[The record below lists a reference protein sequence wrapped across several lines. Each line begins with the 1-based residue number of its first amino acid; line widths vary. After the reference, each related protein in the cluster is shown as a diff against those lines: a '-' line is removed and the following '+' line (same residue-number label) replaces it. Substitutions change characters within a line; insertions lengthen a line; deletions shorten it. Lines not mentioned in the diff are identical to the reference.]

1 MIDQRPI
8 IDANDFQE
16 KIKSTPGLSKRFITS
31 YVEVLDGYTAV
42 DRIIEEIER
51 LGGDLSSI
59 LDVWK
64 SLQDS
69 DDTLASELRPIGFNT
84 NLYKDAMDGYLHI
97 QPSTIKAID
106 LKSYQL
112 LGINW
117 LLMLYRKNIS
127 CILADEMGLG
137 KTAQVIG
144 FLARLK
150 EIGEKGP
157 HLIVVPA
164 STLANWMREIERFCP
179 ELNVLCYYDKAE
191 VRREL
196 QDLILYNPNHGYNI
210 VLTSYTIATQSK
222 EDRSALKK
230 MKFKSL
236 ILDEGHM
243 IKNCTSARYSAL
255 MSYKIPFRLLV
266 TGTPLQNNLQEL
278 VSLLIFIMPT
288 MFTDFED
295 EVRTIFKIKSM
306 TTTEDAEKEQEESNQ
321 SRTNQSSVQIL
332 SQKRIARA
340 KKMMTP
346 FVLRRKKEDVLKDLP
361 KKTRIVEKCAMT
373 ERQKEVY
380 DTIVQKTTKAY
391 ASSKHIILSEIKHD
405 SDDEVPA
412 AGENDDNFSNI
423 SNMIIHL
430 RKAADHPL
438 LFRFIYNDKKI
449 RKMAKAI
456 MREEKY
462 WDADEDYIYED
473 MSYMNDFEL
482 SKLCEGHRTISSFK
496 LKDEEWM
503 DSGKV
508 EKLKVLLPEMKR
520 KKQKVLIF
528 SQFTRMLDILELV
541 MNTLEIRYLRMD
553 GSTKVTDRQ
562 TTIDT
567 FNESD
572 ELDVFL
578 LSTKAGG
585 FGINLTGANIV
596 ILYDHDFN
604 PQTDRQAEDRAH
616 RVGQTKDVTIYK
628 LMSENTIEEYI
639 LEMAELKLRLD
650 DTISSEA
657 IQDDS
662 RTTTM
667 QSLLKRTL
675 LASTT

>member
-1 MIDQRPI
+1 M
-8 IDANDFQE
+8 N
-16 KIKSTPGLSKRFITS
+16 
-31 YVEVLDGYTAV
+31 
-42 DRIIEEIER
+42 
-51 LGGDLSSI
+51 
-59 LDVWK
+59 
-64 SLQDS
+64 
-69 DDTLASELRPIGFNT
+69 
-84 NLYKDAMDGYLHI
+84 GYLHI
-97 QPSTIKAID
+97 QPSTIKTIN
-106 LKSYQL
+106 LKNYQL

-150 EIGEKGP
+150 EIGDNGL

-164 STLANWMREIERFCP
+164 STLTNWMREIERFCP
-179 ELNVLCYYDKAE
+179 ELKVLCYYDKAE

-196 QDLILYNPNHGYNI
+196 QDLILHNPDHGYNI

-243 IKNCTSARYSAL
+243 IKNCTSARYSSL

-278 VSLLIFIMPT
+278 VSLLIFIMPE
-288 MFTDFED
+288 MFAEFED

-306 TTTEDAEKEQEESNQ
+306 TTAEDTEKEKDESNQ
-321 SRTNQSSVQIL
+321 SRTKQSSVQIL

-361 KKTRIVEKCAMT
+361 KKTRVVEKCKMT
-373 ERQKEVY
+373 ERQKEVSKKK
-380 DTIVQKTTKAY
+380 IK
-391 ASSKHIILSEIKHD
+391 SEESKHLLLSEIKHE
-405 SDDEVPA
+405 SDDEAPA
-412 AGENDDNFSNI
+412 AGENDENFSNI

-438 LFRFIYNDKKI
+438 LFRYIYNDKKI

-456 MREEKY
+456 MREERY

-482 SKLCEGHRTISSFK
+482 SKLCEAHRTISSFK

-508 EKLKVLLPEMKR
+508 EKLKVLLPEMKA

-553 GSTKVTDRQ
+553 GSTKVTERQ
-562 TTIDT
+562 TTIDS
-567 FNESD
+567 FNENP
-572 ELDVFL
+572 EFDVFL

-585 FGINLTGANIV
+585 FGINLTGANVV

-616 RVGQTKDVTIYK
+616 RVGQTKDVTVYK

-650 DTISSEA
+650 DTISSKAPREE
-657 IQDDS
+657 DS
-662 RTTTM
+662 IASNM

-675 LASTT
+675 MASTN